1 MTATLRGMK
10 ELEVELQRRF
20 GKREMQKIIDYALTK
35 GGGVVASII
44 AKDMG
49 SFAKSGKSYKSTT
62 VSKPETVGGVRE
74 VKIHWN
80 SNKVSGERYRIIHLN
95 EYGHYDRRGKNAGK
109 WVDTRGKGVIE
120 NAMRKGRETYFKT
133 VKSELARRL

>member
-1 MTATLRGMK
+1 MKATLRGMK

-44 AKDMG
+44 AKDMR

>member
-1 MTATLRGMK
+1 MKATLRGMK
-10 ELEVELQRRF
+10 ELEIELQRRF

>member
-44 AKDMG
+44 AKDMR

-95 EYGHYDRRGKNAGK
+95 EYGHYDRSGK